1 MADNTIEYKC
11 PSCGGRLEFDSAS
24 QMLRC
29 PYCDSSFSIDAFSSG
44 SSASAA
50 SSEASSVSENCWSSD
65 EGYAVYNCSSCG
77 AELIADAATAAMH
90 CPYCDNPIILKDRLS
105 GQLKPD
111 YIIPFK
117 LDKES
122 AKAAL
127 REHLCG
133 KKLLP
138 KVFSSEN
145 HLDEV
150 KGIYVPFWLFSA
162 TADATASYSMETVR
176 MWSDLHYNYTET
188 RHFSGMRRGLAS
200 FENVPVDGSED
211 IADNLME
218 SIETFDFSDA
228 VPFRSEY
235 LAGFFANRYDVGA
248 EAAIGRAAE
257 RMSESAVSALRDS
270 VTGYD
275 TVTQTSGSAEMKNTR
290 VKYALYPVW
299 ILNTTWRGEKYM
311 FAMNGQTG
319 KFVGNLPM
327 DRLSYW
333 KYRII
338 YALGIAAA
346 LCGGMYALQLF

>member
-24 QMLRC
+24 QMLKC
-29 PYCDSSFSIDAFSSG
+29 PYCDSSFTVESFSSG
-44 SSASAA
+44 SAPSG
-50 SSEASSVSENCWSSD
+50 NCWATD
-65 EGYAVYNCSSCG
+65 EGFAVYNCSSCG
-77 AELIADAATAAMH
+77 AELIADETAAAMH

-138 KVFSSEN
+138 KVFSNEN

-150 KGIYVPFWLFSA
+150 KGIYVPFWLYDA
-162 TADATASYSMETVR
+162 TADASASYSMEKVR
-176 MWSDLHYNYTET
+176 MWSDMHYNYTET
-188 RHFSGMRRGLAS
+188 RHFSGTRRGLAS
-200 FENVPVDGSED
+200 FENVPVDGSEN
-211 IADNLME
+211 IADDLME

-228 VPFRSEY
+228 VPFRTEY
-235 LAGFFANRYDVGA
+235 LSGFFANRYDLGSD
-248 EAAIGRAAE
+248 AAAKRAAE
-257 RMSESAVSALRDS
+257 RMTESAVSALRDS

-275 TVTQTSGSAEMKNTR
+275 SVTQNSGSAVMRNMR

-299 ILNTTWRGEKYM
+299 ILNTTWRGQKYM

-327 DRLSYW
+327 DSLSYW
-333 KYRII
+333 KYRIL
-338 YALGIAAA
+338 YGLGFAAA
-346 LCGGMYALQLF
+346 LCAGMYALQLF